1 MNLFTRCPAC
11 RTVFRV
17 TTRELQASSGRVR
30 CGNCQEVFDAF
41 ASLSAQE
48 PAAEQV
54 APARDAPAGMAARPA
69 VSPPSA
75 PARVSERPA
84 PAPRPDPA
92 ASLYEWEFR
101 APPQRRHSALWASA
115 ALLLACAAIVQAAI
129 AFRDELLDAVPATLM
144 AYERACEWIGCELP
158 LPRLAERLHVE
169 SSDLRVVNNALPNQI
184 ELIVLLRNRAR
195 LAVEYPAFELALT
208 DGSSR
213 VLGRRVFLPQEYLPA
228 DAAIGAGL
236 PANAEV
242 PIRLYLDT
250 GSILASGYR
259 VYFFYP

>member
-30 CGNCQEVFDAF
+30 CGHCREVFDAF

-48 PAAEQV
+48 PAAEDAAVARDGPPAEVV
-54 APARDAPAGMAARPA
+54 APPA
-69 VSPPSA
+69 VPPSA
-75 PARVSERPA
+75 PAKVSQR

-101 APPQRRHSALWASA
+101 EPPQRRHTALWASA
-115 ALLLACAAIVQAAI
+115 ALLLACAAALQAAI
-129 AFRDELLDAVPATLM
+129 AFRDELRDAVPATLV
-144 AYERACEWIGCELP
+144 AYERACDWFGCELP

-169 SSDLRVVNNALPNQI
+169 SSDLRVLNNALPNQI
-184 ELIVLLRNRAR
+184 ELMVLLRNRAR

-208 DGSSR
+208 DGSNQ
-213 VLGRRVFLPQEYLPA
+213 VLGRRVFLPSEYLPA
-228 DAAIGAGL
+228 NVALRAGL
-236 PANAEV
+236 PADGEV

-250 GSILASGYR
+250 GSIVASGYR